1 VEQTTSTEAP
11 SPSPPPA
18 PPAEGSHLGERL
30 RDLGTT
36 VARIGGLAIA
46 VIVITAIFTIRTD
59 GQMIDTDN
67 LLGIARAVSTTA
79 IMSLGLLVV
88 IIAGEI
94 DLSFA
99 NLYGLSTNIIAVAWL
114 THEWPLWVS
123 LLLAFGVA
131 IFVGCFNAFFT
142 AVVGIPSFIATLGS
156 STLIFGATLYIGET
170 RSFSAEFPEDGTP
183 PPSGE
188 LSFFQGL
195 SNQDLPFDIPMQAV
209 WTAAQ
214 LVIFGYLLGR
224 SIFGF
229 RLKAIGGN
237 REAAR
242 LARLPVRRYIFIAF
256 IICACMASL
265 AGILDFAF
273 VGSASVNDGQANLF
287 PVFAAVIIGGASLS
301 GGRGTVIG
309 TLFGAL
315 LLAVLNN
322 GLALEAAGPFAQ
334 QTLLGTVTILAVV
347 LDRYTTRRPSRL
359 I

>member
-1 VEQTTSTEAP
+1 MSQ
-11 SPSPPPA
+11 
-18 PPAEGSHLGERL
+18 RL
-30 RDLGTT
+30 RDVRAT

-46 VIVITAIFTIRTD
+46 VIVVTAIFSIRTD
-59 GQMIDTDN
+59 GQMLDTDN

-99 NLYGLSTNIIAVAWL
+99 NLYGLSTNIVAVAWL
-114 THEWPLWVS
+114 THEWPLWIS

-156 STLIFGATLYIGET
+156 STLIFGATLYIGDT
-170 RSFSAEFPEDGTP
+170 QTYSAEFPPDGTP
-183 PPSGE
+183 PSDNE

-195 SNQDLPFDIPMQAV
+195 SNQDLPVRHPDAG
-209 WTAAQ
+209 ALDRRAH
-214 LVIFGYLLGR
+214 GR
-224 SIFGF
+224 V
-229 RLKAIGGN
+229 RLP
-237 REAAR
+237 AR
-242 LARLPVRRYIFIAF
+242 PLPVRLPPQGDRRQPRGGA
-256 IICACMASL
+256 ARPPARAGATSSSPSSSARCMACL
-265 AGILDFAF
+265 AGLLDFAF
-273 VGSASVNDGQANLF
+273 IGSASPNDGQANLF
-287 PVFAAVIIGGASLS
+287 PVFAAVIIGGASLA
-301 GGRGTVIG
+301 GGRGTVVG

-347 LDRYTTRRPSRL
+347 LDRYTNRRTGKPA
-359 I
+359 